1 MHLDTD
7 SARSRLRRKAEDL
20 MIELLRSPSPT
31 LRFWA
36 CFGVGTLVCQ
46 RAVAQLRKL
55 SARTLTSAQG
65 GGTCERRQR
74 TLSRGSQGDQDGL
87 RSSSFIT
94 PKLHY
99 SITPVHLSFIS
110 VFHQRR

>member
-55 SARTLTSAQG
+55 SARTMTSAQG
-65 GGTCERRQR
+65 RGTCEEAEDAIERIA
-74 TLSRGSQGDQDGL
+74 G
-87 RSSSFIT
+87 RSGRIAFEQ
-94 PKLHY
+94 LHY
-99 SITPVHLSFIS
+99 SKTPLLQCI
-110 VFHQRR
+110 